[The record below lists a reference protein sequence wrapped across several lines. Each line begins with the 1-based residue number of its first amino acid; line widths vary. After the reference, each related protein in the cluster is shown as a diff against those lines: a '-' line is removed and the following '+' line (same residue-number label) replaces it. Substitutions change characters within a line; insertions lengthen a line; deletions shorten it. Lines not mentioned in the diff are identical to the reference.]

1 MKWQWGLRHDLTA
14 SQPSIA
20 SCKTLHSV
28 TSYPADKNRKAF
40 SRRRF
45 YGRQMFT
52 ESCQPSLRLLIRWP
66 SVSFTNPPSLS
77 LKELSNLLFT
87 PIPRSPLL
95 AKKHHDRHKDGGTS
109 ARQGDNHLTLSF
121 PGRQISLQSTWQS
134 DAPFRD
140 KTCSPAS
147 FVPSFMS
154 SSRNLQF
161 CLFPNVQRSLQPWL
175 RLWEY
180 FKKNTK
186 TPTNSRSVSK
196 KNQERYK
203 SINKVKSIRVWS
215 YIDSPSSTR
224 TTGAT
229 IKERRLCVG
238 RSEKKNQINEVGS
251 GIDSL
256 YHWKEKSRQNENAQI
271 KDSLHGCRSSNT
283 DQQSFKITATT
294 EWCIRGGTSAW

>member
-1 MKWQWGLRHDLTA
+1 MGILCVWERQRYEVAMRFT
-14 SQPSIA
+14 SRPNSIP
-20 SCKTLHSV
+20 TLHRFLQNIALCYVISC
-28 TSYPADKNRKAF
+28 RLKAF

-147 FVPSFMS
+147 FIPSFMS

-180 FKKNTK
+180 FKTNTK

-196 KNQERYK
+196 KKIKKDINQ
-203 SINKVKSIRVWS
+203 
-215 YIDSPSSTR
+215 
-224 TTGAT
+224 
-229 IKERRLCVG
+229 
-238 RSEKKNQINEVGS
+238 
-251 GIDSL
+251 
-256 YHWKEKSRQNENAQI
+256 
-271 KDSLHGCRSSNT
+271 
-283 DQQSFKITATT
+283 
-294 EWCIRGGTSAW
+294 